1 MPRYSLATLS
11 ANAQLVLLLALTLS
25 PQDDV
30 AGTAAAALASAAVL
44 ASAAAWASVVALASA
59 ASFSCCTWALSASWD
74 ACASW
79 DALATWAAWD
89 ACAAPAAVAFWRSA
103 LDVPPQPDS
112 RTVARTMG
120 ANSTI
125 FFTLRL

>member
-1 MPRYSLATLS
+1 MLRYSKATLS

-30 AGTAAAALASAAVL
+30 AGTAAAALASAAALACAAACVSSAAV
-44 ASAAAWASVVALASA
+44 ASA
-59 ASFSCCTWALSASWD
+59 SCF
-74 ACASW
+74 
-79 DALATWAAWD
+79 ALATWAAWD

-103 LDVPPQPDS
+103 LDVPQPDS

-125 FFTLRL
+125 FFTLRLSLGGSLV

>member
-1 MPRYSLATLS
+1 MLRYSKATLS

-30 AGTAAAALASAAVL
+30 AGTAAA
-44 ASAAAWASVVALASA
+44 ALASA

-103 LDVPPQPDS
+103 LDVPQPYS

-125 FFTLRL
+125 FFTLRLSLGGSLV